1 MGKMD
6 PVMRPTEAKKAA
18 KEFLALGFD
27 VDWDTTTGIMKIR
40 QPSQTRSLDAFDL
53 ADMRRK

>member
-1 MGKMD
+1 MGNMD
-6 PVMRPTEAKKAA
+6 PVMRPSEAKKAA

-27 VDWDTTTGIMKIR
+27 VEWDTVTGLMKIC
-40 QPSQTRSLDAFDL
+40 QPSPKGVLDAFDL

>member
-1 MGKMD
+1 
-6 PVMRPTEAKKAA
+6 MRPSEAKKAA

-27 VDWDTTTGIMKIR
+27 VDWDTTTGLMKIR
-40 QPSQTRSLDAFDL
+40 QPLQPGQRDAFDM